1 MSQRQM
7 IIEWIALCCAVGVA
21 QAAEQGLTQNH
32 AEVYECT
39 LKAGHGIEEVIRFGR
54 EVYTPWAREEGL
66 VGQTFLWTPVSVAA
80 PYDTADFR
88 WIDYAANWRGYVEGM
103 KAWQRP
109 SAEPLKKQ
117 LASLADCR
125 LPVQIRS
132 LAIDS
137 SDDYTSDGLLLLGKC
152 SFKPQ
157 VRLSDDQIASHLRVR
172 GWDDLVEED
181 IFEALWYTTLGIE
194 GESWDF
200 LQITAGSDE
209 AIAQILDEGM
219 VGATPA
225 AQRPF
230 QCEGDLHRWVNLR

>member
-1 MSQRQM
+1 MKKKQSLQKA
-7 IIEWIALCCAVGVA
+7 ALQHLFAGYEKHGLSIKALFTELGYDAEDFEEASFRLPSEKLGKLVRL
-21 QAAEQGLTQNH
+21 AAIKLNDET
-32 AEVYECT
+32 
-39 LKAGHGIEEVIRFGR
+39 I
-54 EVYTPWAREEGL
+54 
-66 VGQTFLWTPVSVAA
+66 

-125 LPVQIRS
+125 LPAQIRS

-137 SDDYTSDGLLLLGKC
+137 SDNYTSDGLLLLGKC

-172 GWDDLVEED
+172 GWDGLVEED

-200 LQITAGSDE
+200 
-209 AIAQILDEGM
+209 M
-219 VGATPA
+219 
-225 AQRPF
+225 
-230 QCEGDLHRWVNLR
+230 NLIYSSFIFSMSNVPERS